1 MSLTIAFDL
10 DGTLIDSVPQIADCV
25 NTALATRGAGPLT
38 QRTVQGFVGKGLP
51 ALVRQV
57 ARELRLPEADT
68 DPLHGEILALYTR
81 VETPASAL
89 YPGVRAALA
98 VLRDE
103 GHSLAICTNKPH
115 AATLKCLADTGLTLL
130 FDRVIGGDSLP
141 VRKPDPAPL
150 NKALKAMGCTT
161 ALMFGDTVDDCRAA
175 VAAGVVGVGV
185 VAPGHSAAVDSPVL
199 KAAGASAVLSEG
211 MAELDVLLDACTDI
225 SPGRKKRKV

>member
-57 ARELRLPEADT
+57 ARELHLPEADT
-68 DPLHGEILALYTR
+68 DPLHDEILALYTR

-141 VRKPDPAPL
+141 TRKPDPAML
-150 NKALKAMGCTT
+150 HAALDGAGT
-161 ALMFGDTVDDCRAA
+161 ALYVGDSETDAETAA
-175 VAAGVVGVGV
+175 AAGIPFLLFTEGYR
-185 VAPGHSAAVDSPVL
+185 
-199 KAAGASAVLSEG
+199 KSAVEDLSHT
-211 MAELDVLLDACTDI
+211 ASFSSFADLPNLIATRSSSL
-225 SPGRKKRKV
+225 